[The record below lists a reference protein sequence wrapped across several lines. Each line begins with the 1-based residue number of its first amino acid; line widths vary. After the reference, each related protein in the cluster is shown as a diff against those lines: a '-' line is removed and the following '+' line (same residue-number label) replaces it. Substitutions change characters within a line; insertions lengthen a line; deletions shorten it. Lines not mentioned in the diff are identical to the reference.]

1 MTLGGRRSFSV
12 MRLNFM
18 KIRTILPALIGVLS
32 AGACAT
38 GGATTNARMR
48 PTLTG
53 AAHCAEVRERAKANP
68 MLDVEKLPTPVKQ
81 PSRLLAGPFPPGVF
95 KNGYADVHTTVVVD
109 TLGKPVMKTFNV
121 KKASHPWLGQDV
133 KKTLSRWTFS
143 PAELEGCK
151 VARVYKVDA
160 TSGSR

>member
-1 MTLGGRRSFSV
+1 MKFDSLLG
-12 MRLNFM
+12 
-18 KIRTILPALIGVLS
+18 ILAV
-32 AGACAT
+32 AACAS
-38 GGATTNARMR
+38 GGPATSNVRMR
-48 PTLTG
+48 PALTG
-53 AAHCAEVRERAKANP
+53 AAHCAEVRERARANP
-68 MLDVEKLPTPVKQ
+68 ALDVEKLPTPVTQ

-95 KNGYADVHTTVVVD
+95 RNGYADVHTTVVID
-109 TLGKPVMKTFNV
+109 TLGKPVMKTFKV

-133 KKTLSRWTFS
+133 KKTIARWTFS